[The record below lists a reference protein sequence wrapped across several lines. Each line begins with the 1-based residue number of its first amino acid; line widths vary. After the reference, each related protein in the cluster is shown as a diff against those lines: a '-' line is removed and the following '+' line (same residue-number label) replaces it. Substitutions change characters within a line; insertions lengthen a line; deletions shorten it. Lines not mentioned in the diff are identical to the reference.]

1 MTLCWLCIQFCASRS
16 SCNTSAHIYVM
27 YDIVYDCTLSTA
39 NDLHH
44 IITFLLAVN
53 VLGRLTSKAISSKRA
68 VVSSIARNSCLIVLA
83 DHLLHVKVKHMFER
97 IQGAA
102 CSTTASHKQCAMWLA
117 LLLLP
122 CHSHGSCMQGEH
134 MFERIQGGLL
144 NDGLCSVF
152 AALGTILPTTT
163 FAENNGVVSL
173 TRCAGCAIQVLLFL
187 SSFWGVCVLGLSV
200 D

>member
-1 MTLCWLCIQFCASRS
+1 
-16 SCNTSAHIYVM
+16 M
-27 YDIVYDCTLSTA
+27 YIFHSERPA
-39 NDLHH
+39 PH
-44 IITFLLAVN
+44 TFLLAVN
-53 VLGRLTSKAISSKRA
+53 VLGRLASKAISSKRA
-68 VVSSIARNSCLIVLA
+68 DVSSTARNSCLVVFA
-83 DHLLHVKVKHMFER
+83 DHVLSVQGEYTFER

-102 CSTTASHKQCAMWLA
+102 CSMSASHKQCAMWRA

-122 CHSHGSCMQGEH
+122 CRSHVSCMQGEH

-200 D
+200 DWDPRLRRTTALQHYLDVAPKSLAPQSES